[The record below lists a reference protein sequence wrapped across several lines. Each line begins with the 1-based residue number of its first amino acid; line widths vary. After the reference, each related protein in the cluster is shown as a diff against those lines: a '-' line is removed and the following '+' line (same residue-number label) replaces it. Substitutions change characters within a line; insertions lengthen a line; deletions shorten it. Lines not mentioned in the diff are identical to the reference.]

1 MKKKLKLSR
10 STRIS
15 LLVTAG
21 LVFALMYLLINQ
33 TFSEKPQPSHLV
45 NCDIQKAS
53 CTQNMAGST
62 ITLDIQPKPVR
73 TMETQTFKVKVEGMD
88 VAKKP
93 HIDLGMPSMDMGLNW
108 VFLTQLNQR
117 EYEGKGTFVKC
128 PEGRTI
134 CQATVTLPEKGSV
147 HFVFEVPD

>member
-1 MKKKLKLSR
+1 MKKKSKLSR
-10 STRIS
+10 STQIS
-15 LLVTAG
+15 LLVTAFFA
-21 LVFALMYLLINQ
+21 FALIYQLISKSFTGSN
-33 TFSEKPQPSHLV
+33 EAEHLI
-45 NCDIQKAS
+45 NCDIQKAA
-53 CTQNMAGST
+53 CTQTFSDAS

-73 TMETQTFKVKVEGMD
+73 TMETQIFKIKIEGMD

-93 HIDLGMPSMDMGLNW
+93 HIDLSMPGMDMGLNW
-108 VFLTQLNQR
+108 VFLTQLSQG

-134 CQATVTLPEKGSV
+134 WQATVTLPEKGSV